1 MGRST
6 RSRLRLSMMKQG
18 SFPME
23 SLRISMHRST
33 ADSFRAKLSPVS
45 VPAAGYPA
53 STSISAVSPFCA
65 EGDRAT
71 ARSPLD
77 TLTGHRLLP
86 AH

>member
-1 MGRST
+1 MK
-6 RSRLRLSMMKQG
+6 RLR
-18 SFPME
+18 E
-23 SLRISMHRST
+23 
-33 ADSFRAKLSPVS
+33 A
-45 VPAAGYPA
+45 AAGYPA